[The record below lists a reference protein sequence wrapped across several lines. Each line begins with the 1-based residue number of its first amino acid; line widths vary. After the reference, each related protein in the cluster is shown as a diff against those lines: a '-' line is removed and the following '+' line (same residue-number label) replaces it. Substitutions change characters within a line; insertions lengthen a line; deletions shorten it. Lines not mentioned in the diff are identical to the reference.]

1 AGDRRF
7 PCRVGDLA
15 VGLDAMWVSNLGE
28 GTISRIDPVTH
39 AVKTL
44 PIGAPAAAIAVDD
57 VHGVLWVAIAQRR
70 AGGD

>member
-1 AGDRRF
+1 
-7 PCRVGDLA
+7 
-15 VGLDAMWVSNLGE
+15 MWVSNLGE

-39 AVKTL
+39 AVKTI